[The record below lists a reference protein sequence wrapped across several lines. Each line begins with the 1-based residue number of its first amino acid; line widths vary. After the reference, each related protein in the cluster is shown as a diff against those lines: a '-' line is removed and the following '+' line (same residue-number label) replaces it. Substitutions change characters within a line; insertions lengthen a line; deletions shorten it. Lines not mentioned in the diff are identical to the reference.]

1 MRTAQQSFYPSR
13 PGAEERLPWPAL
25 LVLGSATLV
34 MVTGEMLPTALLAG
48 MSAGLGVTEAS
59 TGMLVSLW
67 ALVVVVT
74 SFPLVRLTRAWDRT
88 NVISASMLFL
98 SGSAL
103 LTALAPSY
111 TVALVS
117 RTMGAAAV
125 GLLWSTVNAHVA
137 DLVPD
142 RLLGRATAVVLGG
155 GTLGMVLGAPLG
167 RFVADLLGWRASFA
181 LLAAA
186 SILVALVIRRVV
198 SGGPRHGEVAPELQA
213 GPGRP
218 VGAMVAVT
226 VLVGLVL
233 VGHFGTYTYITVL
246 ADGPAGVLPGG
257 TGTLLLLFGLA
268 SAVGVAVAARVGER
282 TAAALVVGV
291 GATAVTLLGLLL
303 ADGHPGLGLAV
314 VVAWGVVSGTLAP
327 LAQTLILRLAGPQH
341 RSLAGAL
348 IPVMFNAGIATGAA
362 LASVLV
368 ARDGV
373 GSLPVPAAALVGAAV
388 VGLIVVNR
396 ARAARR
402 GESEEVGA
410 RPPSEPPDRH
420 RDLGARPSRASARG
434 GAGR

>member
-1 MRTAQQSFYPSR
+1 MRTAQQSFHPSR

-34 MVTGEMLPTALLAG
+34 MVTGEMLPTAVLAA

-88 NVISASMLFL
+88 NVISASMLLL

-103 LTALAPSY
+103 LTAVAPGY
-111 TVALVS
+111 TVALAG

-155 GTLGMVLGAPLG
+155 ATLGMVLGAPLG

-186 SILVALVIRRVV
+186 SILVAWVIRRVV
-198 SGGPRHGEVAPELQA
+198 PGGPRHGEVARELQA
-213 GPGRP
+213 GQGRP

-226 VLVGLVL
+226 VLVGVVL

-246 ADGPAGVLPGG
+246 ADRPAGLLPGG

-268 SAVGVAVAARVGER
+268 SAVGVAVAARMGER
-282 TAAALVVGV
+282 TVGALEVGV
-291 GATAVTLLGLLL
+291 GATAVALLGLLL
-303 ADGHPGLGLAV
+303 ADGHPALGLAV

-348 IPVMFNAGIATGAA
+348 IPVLFNAGIAAGAA

-373 GSLPVPAAALVGAAV
+373 GSLPVPAAALVGVAV
-388 VGLIVVNR
+388 VGLLVVNR

-402 GESEEVGA
+402 EGSAGLGA
-410 RPPSEPPDRH
+410 RPPSEAPDRH
-420 RDLGARPSRASARG
+420 QDRGGRPSRASARG